1 LSETDVVSSDV
12 WLADMNYRVAVT
24 QQGRVW
30 KGASDKLGDLFSN
43 MKDIEVERRQ
53 AIQDGLAV
61 LVQLQD
67 ALLRDLPVLKDPV
80 LQSLDRINVDRQLID
95 QEVKHE
101 MRKGA
106 ARLRAHR

>member
-1 LSETDVVSSDV
+1 MGRLYDLDAFSETDVVSSDV

-53 AIQDGLAV
+53 V
-61 LVQLQD
+61 
-67 ALLRDLPVLKDPV
+67 RC
-80 LQSLDRINVDRQLID
+80 
-95 QEVKHE
+95 
-101 MRKGA
+101 
-106 ARLRAHR
+106 